1 MTRRNVLFL
10 VAALVVAAIAGTAAL
25 RRPPAPEPVS
35 DVPPAIDSSASSGN
49 VAQNASATP
58 VGTLSTSASAAS
70 APAAA
75 LPSPGGAWAKLN
87 AEQQEALAP
96 LSQDWNRMS
105 ERQRE
110 KWIEIA
116 KRFRTLSPDGRK
128 RLHDRM
134 ADWVRLTPEQ
144 RQLARESYQ
153 NAKTLPPER
162 KVQVWQQY
170 QQLTEE
176 QKKRLAADDK
186 KLSNR
191 PNVVSAPP
199 SGRSGVKNPYAAV
212 HRKDAGT
219 AAKNG
224 ALPVPAPT
232 ASAPTATSGT
242 TASASSASAPAPA
255 AASNGT
261 ASAAPANG
269 EKSGDKN
276 GDAVFNSD
284 LYHHN

>member
-10 VAALVVAAIAGTAAL
+10 VAALVVAALAGTAAL
-25 RRPPAPEPVS
+25 RRSQAPEPVS
-35 DVPPAIDSSASSGN
+35 DVPPVIDGTTASGN
-49 VAQNASATP
+49 GTAAASGP
-58 VGTLSTSASAAS
+58 VGTLTTSQPAAAS
-70 APAAA
+70 APLAA

-87 AEQQEALAP
+87 AAQQEALAP

-105 ERQRE
+105 DRQRE
-110 KWIEIA
+110 KWVEIA
-116 KRFRTLSPDGRK
+116 KRFQTLSPEGRK

-162 KVQVWQQY
+162 KAQVWQQY

-186 KLSNR
+186 KQSNR

-199 SGRSGVKNPYAAV
+199 TGRSGVKNPYAAV
-212 HRKDAGT
+212 HRKDGA

-224 ALPVPAPT
+224 ALP
-232 ASAPTATSGT
+232 
-242 TASASSASAPAPA
+242 APAPVA
-255 AASNGT
+255 SSPSAALPAPASGSSSSAASTPSAASNGA
-261 ASAAPANG
+261 ASAAPAN
-269 EKSGDKN
+269 SDKN
-276 GDAVFNSD
+276 ADTFNSD

>member
-10 VAALVVAAIAGTAAL
+10 VAALVVAALAGTAAL
-25 RRPPAPEPVS
+25 RRSQAPEPVS
-35 DVPPAIDSSASSGN
+35 DAPPVIDGTTASGN
-49 VAQNASATP
+49 GAAAASGP
-58 VGTLSTSASAAS
+58 VGMLTASQPAATSA
-70 APAAA
+70 PLAA

-87 AEQQEALAP
+87 AAQQEALAP
-96 LSQDWNRMS
+96 LAQDWNRMS

-110 KWIEIA
+110 KWVEIA
-116 KRFRTLSPDGRK
+116 KRFQTLSPEGRK

-162 KVQVWQQY
+162 KAQVWQQY

-186 KLSNR
+186 KQSNR

-199 SGRSGVKNPYAAV
+199 TGRSGVKNPYAAV
-212 HRKDAGT
+212 HRKDG
-219 AAKNG
+219 AAASKNG
-224 ALPVPAPT
+224 ALPVPAPV
-232 ASAPTATSGT
+232 ASTP
-242 TASASSASAPAPA
+242 SAALPAPA
-255 AASNGT
+255 SGSSSPAASNPSAASNGA
-261 ASAAPANG
+261 ASAAPAN
-269 EKSGDKN
+269 SDKN
-276 GDAVFNSD
+276 ADTFNSD